1 MAEYVNRGPDPRAG
15 GWLGWVLATVQ
26 TRLSFHAAGPPANV
40 IVPIGGSELMLAW
53 PPFVSLSIARKGG
66 RFSSLRAGWRYDKN
80 WAPGGG
86 YIADVIIKLRM
97 GHRVH
102 F

>member
-1 MAEYVNRGPDPRAG
+1 MVDYVNRGSDPRLFGKVGAY
-15 GWLGWVLATVQ
+15 LQ
-26 TRLSFHAAGPPANV
+26 TWLSFHAPGPPANRLFY
-40 IVPIGGSELMLAW
+40 IGQTELLVAW
-53 PPFVSLSIARKGG
+53 PPFVSLNVARPRG
-66 RFSSLRAGWRYDKN
+66 RFASFRAGWRYDKN

-97 GHRVH
+97 TQRVH